1 MCEWVSDALKTHITR
16 NFRMTPAKTEAVMVQ
31 ARQAVQSP
39 TPLTPAADS
48 AETARKLVDKLHASG
63 QLKAGFLLRVLH
75 QNQIE
80 LFEFAF
86 AKILSV
92 EIGKFRQLFYDHGP
106 RPVAMACRAAGI
118 DRAVF
123 ATVYNLSRQARLMA
137 AVITPE
143 QRGEV
148 EAVFNVLSKS
158 DATADLQTG
167 RLAAAG

>member
-1 MCEWVSDALKTHITR
+1 MA
-16 NFRMTPAKTEAVMVQ
+16 PGKTEAVIVQ

-39 TPLTPAADS
+39 APVTLSTDPV
-48 AETARKLVDKLHASG
+48 ETARKLVDKLHASG

-86 AKILSV
+86 SKILGV
-92 EIGKFRQLFYDHGP
+92 EINKFRQLFYDHGP

-123 ATVYNLSRQARLMA
+123 STVFNLSRQARLMTA
-137 AVITPE
+137 IITPE
-143 QRGEV
+143 QRTEV
-148 EAVFNVLSKS
+148 EAVFDILSKT

-167 RLAAAG
+167 KLAAAG